1 MEDDIGVTLEDE
13 YDPFV
18 PNDYEALTKSR
29 KEKEGE
35 KKLEERKRSSSE
47 RKTLSAFS
55 SYSDSDS
62 EEDEQWKEEKRR
74 ESAAMFAPPPT
85 LVESSQPSDD
95 NKDETAPFAVPRP
108 PKFASAVA
116 SNIMAKYGW
125 KAGQGLGKTEQ
136 GLKTALSVE
145 KTSLRGGKIVNKDSA
160 ELMLPPPPPGG
171 AEETNRPK
179 GPAIPAVTTRVVLLK
194 NMVGPGEVDD
204 ELQPEVQ
211 EECGKYG
218 EVSKCLIFEIP
229 HGVPDEEAVRI
240 FVEFTNNSSA
250 TKAYLDLNG
259 RFFGGRIVSA
269 EFYDEDRFAKFDLG
283 P

>member
-1 MEDDIGVTLEDE
+1 
-13 YDPFV
+13 
-18 PNDYEALTKSR
+18 
-29 KEKEGE
+29 
-35 KKLEERKRSSSE
+35 
-47 RKTLSAFS
+47 
-55 SYSDSDS
+55 
-62 EEDEQWKEEKRR
+62 
-74 ESAAMFAPPPT
+74 
-85 LVESSQPSDD
+85 
-95 NKDETAPFAVPRP
+95 
-108 PKFASAVA
+108 
-116 SNIMAKYGW
+116 MAKYGW